1 MEKKYY
7 GGCDVG
13 STTGKA
19 VILDEHGAI
28 AASVIVPS
36 EIDPEETSRNAMD
49 GACALVDGLKG
60 SGDLAY
66 LVGTGYGRNEVP
78 FANENISEISCH
90 ALGVF
95 SCDPKIKT
103 IVDIGGQD
111 LKGISVAADGSVL
124 EFAMNDKC
132 AAGTGRFFEA
142 MSRVFRMDL
151 DEFSQM
157 SLHARKVIPVTA
169 QCSVFAESEV
179 ISLLAKK
186 QPPADVAAGIQA
198 SVAKRCFTLLKRIG
212 IREKVTVTGGCA
224 KNAGLMKALSMLLG
238 LEIAGLPIDPQ
249 LMGALGAA
257 VFASRKGRGNDM
269 GDENIKTGAHF
280 AKHSI

>member
-1 MEKKYY
+1 MGKKYY
-7 GGCDVG
+7 GGCDIG

-19 VILDEHGAI
+19 VILDESGAV
-28 AASVIVPS
+28 AASVIMPS
-36 EIDPEETSRNAMD
+36 EIDPEETSRLVMD
-49 GACALVDGLKG
+49 RACAMVEGLG
-60 SGDLAY
+60 ASSDLAY

-90 ALGVF
+90 AMGVF
-95 SCDPKIKT
+95 SCDPGIKT

-111 LKGISVAADGSVL
+111 LKGISVAGDGSVL

-142 MSRVFRMDL
+142 MSRVFRMNL
-151 DEFSQM
+151 DDFSRL
-157 SLHARKVIPVTA
+157 SLNARKVIPVTA

-186 QPPADVAAGIQA
+186 QPPSDVAAGIQA
-198 SVAKRCFTLLKRIG
+198 AVAKRCFTLLKRIG
-212 IREKVTVTGGCA
+212 IREKLTVTGGCA
-224 KNAGLMKALSMLLG
+224 KNAGLMKALGELLRI
-238 LEIAGLPIDPQ
+238 EIAPLAVDPQ

-257 VFASRKGRGNDM
+257 VLACRRGGKM
-269 GDENIKTGAHF
+269 ETVTLRAGDSAAAFRN
-280 AKHSI
+280 